1 MIVISPDRYPSRSSS
16 HMIYRR
22 RSPADLCR
30 SRSDPD
36 PSMCSK
42 RRVVLNYVNLA
53 HFCIST
59 QINWAKI
66 FLDEYLIHQLIGS
79 DRMSGPQQ

>member
-42 RRVVLNYVNLA
+42 RRVVL
-53 HFCIST
+53 
-59 QINWAKI
+59 
-66 FLDEYLIHQLIGS
+66 
-79 DRMSGPQQ
+79 